1 MNSGQSRI
9 AAGFIL
15 VSIIWGS
22 TWLVIKVGIGSVPP
36 FFAAAMRFALA
47 SLIIFVIMRLRGEQ
61 LPTDRVAVRL
71 YLTLAVLSYSF
82 PFALVYWGELYIPS
96 GLASILFAVY
106 PFVVAIG
113 SHFVLAGERMN
124 VPKMAGIVL
133 GFAGVLTIFWGDM
146 RPSEGSGLAMIGILA
161 STVMQ
166 GSSLIIIKKQS
177 RDISP
182 ASLSLGGMCIGVVIL
197 TVLAFIFEDVGDV
210 HLDAIGIGSILYLA
224 TFGTVVTFLTY
235 YWLLKRVQAVYLSF
249 VTLVTPALA
258 VFLGAVLLG
267 EKLEPNVFTGATAIC
282 AGIVVANGRDIISA
296 ISQRKE
302 RVLPEQSI

>member
-1 MNSGQSRI
+1 MGSEKGRI
-9 AAGFIL
+9 AAGFVL
-15 VSIIWGS
+15 VSLIWGS

-47 SLIIFVIMRLRGEQ
+47 SLFIFIIMRLRGER
-61 LPTDRVAVRL
+61 LPTDRVAIRL

-124 VPKMAGIVL
+124 IMKMAGIVL
-133 GFAGVLTIFWGDM
+133 GFTGVLMIFWGDL
-146 RPSEGSGLAMIGILA
+146 RPTEGSGLAMLGILA

-182 ASLSLGGMCIGVVIL
+182 ASLSLGGMCIGVLIL
-197 TVLAFIFEDVGDV
+197 TVLAVCFEDVREV
-210 HLDAIGIGSILYLA
+210 HLDARGVGSILYLA

-282 AGIVVANGRDIISA
+282 AGIVVATGRDIVAA
-296 ISQRKE
+296 IAQRNK
-302 RVLPEQSI
+302 RIFSGDSV